1 MVHKAVTWETESLG
15 RKILTETVMDGGQ
28 VLRTQS
34 LRVRKQPTSNG
45 IRFVALLTT
54 DFDAYDGFTGFVCPF
69 CGSTERT
76 NCCQCAHCGVTK
88 W

>member
-1 MVHKAVTWETESLG
+1 MVHKAVKWETESLG
-15 RKILTETVMDGGQ
+15 RRILTETVMDGGQ

-34 LRVRKQPTSNG
+34 LRVRKHPTSNG

-54 DFDAYDGFTGFVCPF
+54 DFDAYDGYIGFVCPH
-69 CGSTERT
+69 CGSTKRT
-76 NCCQCAHCGVTK
+76 NYCQCANCGVME